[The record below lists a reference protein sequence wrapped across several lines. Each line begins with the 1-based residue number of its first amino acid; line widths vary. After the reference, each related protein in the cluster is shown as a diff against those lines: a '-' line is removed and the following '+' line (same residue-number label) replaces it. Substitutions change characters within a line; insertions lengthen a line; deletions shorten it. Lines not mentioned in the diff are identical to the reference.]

1 MTNKTTEQA
10 SMCLTLKQIFRLLFN
25 LVDCNEINEKGK
37 GIGEKKRLIEKES
50 ANVTISLP
58 NIKLN

>member
-37 GIGEKKRLIEKES
+37 GIGKKKKINRKRECKCYYFF
-50 ANVTISLP
+50 T
-58 NIKLN
+58 